1 MIMAD
6 EYRRVLN
13 LVEDIR
19 RLQIPK
25 IERIEKVMMRTKT
38 LAWTGVGLGAAALGL
53 GAYITWYLH
62 DRGWW

>member
-1 MIMAD
+1 MAD

-38 LAWTGVGLGAAALGL
+38 LAWTGVGLGAAALAL
-53 GAYITWYLH
+53 GA
-62 DRGWW
+62 